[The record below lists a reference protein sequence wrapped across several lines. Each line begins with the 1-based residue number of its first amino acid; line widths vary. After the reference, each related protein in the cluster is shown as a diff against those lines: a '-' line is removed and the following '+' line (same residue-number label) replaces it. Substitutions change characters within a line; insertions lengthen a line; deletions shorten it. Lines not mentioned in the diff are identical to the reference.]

1 MCECPL
7 AGIPFAPATLAAL
20 ALAANM
26 YADPVGGPMQPSFG
40 TCTLAGRS
48 ADWLVELSSPDGRCV
63 DGMALDICADLD
75 GVAAVIS
82 CTLWVTAHLQRHEPL
97 FVLWSVT
104 TKLLHMPSS
113 LL

>member
-82 CTLWVTAHLQRHEPL
+82 CTLWVNNCASSTA
-97 FVLWSVT
+97 
-104 TKLLHMPSS
+104 
-113 LL
+113 

>member
-26 YADPVGGPMQPSFG
+26 YADPVGDPMQPSFG

-48 ADWLVELSSPDGRCV
+48 ADWLVELSNPDDRCVDASTNLDDRCV
-63 DGMALDICADLD
+63 DGLPLDICADAD
-75 GVAAVIS
+75 GVAAAIF
-82 CTLWVTAHLQRHEPL
+82 CRL
-97 FVLWSVT
+97 FDNNST
-104 TKLLHMPSS
+104 SS
-113 LL
+113 IA